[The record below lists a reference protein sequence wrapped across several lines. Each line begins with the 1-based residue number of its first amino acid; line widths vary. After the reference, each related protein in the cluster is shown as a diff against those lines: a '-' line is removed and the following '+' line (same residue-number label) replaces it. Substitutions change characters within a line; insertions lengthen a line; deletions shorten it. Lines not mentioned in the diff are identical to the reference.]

1 LRIAFDY
8 TVLLRTIAS
17 TVFVCLI
24 VGCSSSDPGPIQ
36 IDEPEFLWQ
45 NLDSLLWAE
54 MLAAEDS
61 RADTDEGLAPIIAGL
76 DSPSR
81 ETRQVAVRALG
92 RLERPALVPLIVPLL
107 QDTAAAVRAEAANAL
122 GQAVFRGEA
131 GAAVG
136 PLLARLEVEPD
147 GYVRGIIAQTL
158 GSLPYESSDTVRVVD
173 AALVGTLEDSVPAAL
188 VGVARGLESLVRRQ
202 GAESAPSVRALE
214 RLRELARHR
223 SVQGVGEVSAIQIR
237 RLALSALVRSGQ
249 VDAGFLVTALVD
261 SDAEVRR
268 LALGAASTVEDLDGR
283 MDVITRALND
293 ESSIVRLAALT
304 AYGRRELAT
313 SGCDVV
319 IAQLDDPDPD
329 VALTAIDLLGT
340 GCRAVRLVLDRL
352 TGIVEEL
359 VPGGGN
365 YGSDRYPDSWHRPAH
380 AFVALAAVAPGNA
393 APFLE
398 AFATHDTWWVREYAA
413 RAAAVMDSVE
423 RLEELA
429 EDDQDGVREAATT
442 GLSRVLGH
450 DADSHYRQQ
459 LTRRDYQLIMTA
471 AGALD
476 GTPNPAAAL
485 PALFDALDRI
495 SGERRETS
503 RDVRRALL
511 RRIGALGGRN
521 QAVALIPYLRDFD
534 PAIANEAARVLG
546 EWTGRHYVA
555 APTRLPMVSLPSFG
569 ELAEL
574 AKETAVLEMSG
585 GGKIELELLPFEA
598 PTNVARFARLARAGY
613 FDGLTFHRVARSF
626 VVQGGSP
633 GANEFV
639 GDGPFTRD
647 EVVKSSQ
654 LRGTVGI
661 STRGRDTGDGQLFV
675 NLVDNPRLDHNYT
688 LIGEVVSGMDVVDS
702 LLEGAVIERIT
713 WKPSGGRE

>member
-1 LRIAFDY
+1 MA
-8 TVLLRTIAS
+8 
-17 TVFVCLI
+17 FVCLI

-61 RADTDEGLAPIIAGL
+61 RADTDEGLAPIVAGL
-76 DSPSR
+76 DSPSS

-173 AALVGTLEDSVPAAL
+173 AALVGALEDSVPAAL

-202 GAESAPSVRALE
+202 GAESAPSARALE

-223 SVQGVGEVSAIQIR
+223 SVQGVGEASAIQIR

-319 IAQLDDPDPD
+319 IAALDDPDPD

-340 GCRAVRLVLDRL
+340 SCRAVRLVLDRL

-380 AFVALAAVAPGNA
+380 AFVALATVAPGNA

-429 EDDQDGVREAATT
+429 EDDQDGVREAAIT

-485 PALFDALDRI
+485 PALFDALDRV

-503 RDVRRALL
+503 RDARRALL

-546 EWTGRHYVA
+546 EWTGRNYVA
-555 APTRLPMVSLPSFG
+555 VPTRLPMVSLPSFG

-574 AKETAVLEMSG
+574 AKQTAVLEMSG

-633 GANEFV
+633 DANEFV

-661 STRGRDTGDGQLFV
+661 STRGRDTGDGQLFI